1 MGVVI
6 KTTRKGNGTALPKEG
21 DTVTVHMLGKL
32 KSDGSVFDDTKKSGS
47 KPLECVVG
55 SAIKGVNEALLKMSC
70 GECATVQIPAED
82 AYGVNGTG
90 DHIPPNADLVYA
102 LELLTING
110 IQRDGNK
117 PVVVPEK
124 EWKMSSF
131 IQIVMVPLMI
141 GFQKLDIT
149 ADSPMMFY
157 LRIAYGVVLV
167 LNLSVLGY
175 IYTRISTTD
184 DETEIYV
191 RRTPSMKS
199 LYLMCFLQT
208 QPLEDKKSLMSKDS
222 KVLHSPTN
230 TDEFFFLQQPFAKT
244 TYRKVETA
252 IFFQTLQ
259 QEVFGVAISLFLHLY
274 FEFTAIP
281 LMQCLYLPANLWD
294 HDLFKIRK
302 NRPVGDPGLSCC
314 T

>member
-1 MGVVI
+1 
-6 KTTRKGNGTALPKEG
+6 
-21 DTVTVHMLGKL
+21 
-32 KSDGSVFDDTKKSGS
+32 
-47 KPLECVVG
+47 VVG

-184 DETEIYV
+184 DETEIY
-191 RRTPSMKS
+191 
-199 LYLMCFLQT
+199 T

-222 KVLHSPTN
+222 K
-230 TDEFFFLQQPFAKT
+230 QPFAKT